1 MNFILLLYNINMF
14 EEPPKEKK
22 KMSEERKAVL
32 REQLRKA
39 REKKLANKNAREGK
53 TVEVKEKPVVEEI
66 KMNII
71 PEEVEY
77 EDQPEPVAPR
87 TKKLVKKRV
96 KIVEPESD
104 EEEMID
110 ATDMVEN
117 LKKEIA
123 ELKKGKTSSADMD
136 EIRSLKEELKD
147 IRDAARD
154 YKKKKSEKPVEK
166 PIVEIAKHVQQAPR
180 FSTYKKSIWSNLL

>member
-1 MNFILLLYNINMF
+1 MF
-14 EEPPKEKK
+14 EESVEPKQKK
-22 KMSEERKAVL
+22 VMSEERKQVL

-53 TVEVKEKPVVEEI
+53 TVKEKPVEEI

-71 PEEVEY
+71 PEEVEHEEY
-77 EDQPEPVAPR
+77 EEPVAPR

-96 KIVEPESD
+96 KIIEPEPES

-110 ATDMVEN
+110 ATDIIEN
-117 LKKEIA
+117 LKKEIF

-136 EIRSLKEELKD
+136 EIRALKEELKD

-166 PIVEIAKHVQQAPR
+166 KPIVEIATHIQQAPR

>member
-1 MNFILLLYNINMF
+1 MF

-39 REKKLANKNAREGK
+39 REKKLANKKSREGK
-53 TVEVKEKPVVEEI
+53 TVEVKEKPVEEI
-66 KMNII
+66 KMDII
-71 PEEVEY
+71 PEEHEEY
-77 EDQPEPVAPR
+77 EEPAPR

-104 EEEMID
+104 EEELVD
-110 ATDMVEN
+110 ATDMIEN

-123 ELKKGKTSSADMD
+123 ELKKSNTHYDMD
-136 EIRSLKEELKD
+136 EIRILKDELKD

-166 PIVEIAKHVQQAPR
+166 KPIVEIATHIQQAPR